1 MVIISFWYPHW
12 CTFMIK
18 DLTSPEIIRIGFIQ
32 RQTVLDYRLQSSLSI
47 ILMKILSGNTNNTHK
62 LINNSFHCQC
72 FFPFV
77 YLSLLDQLCLFNYN
91 CDYHMIKGSCRFSFN
106 RWQQVLYSIDFSYR
120 LLSCFQPQNEHIELH
135 RKRHGY
141 RLDYHERKSV
151 TPLYNEWFGV

>member
-32 RQTVLDYRLQSSLSI
+32 RQTVLDYRLQSGLSI
-47 ILMKILSGNTNNTHK
+47 ISMKILSGNTNNTHK

-106 RWQQVLYSIDFSYR
+106 RWQVLYLIDFSPFLFSASEWTYWTSQEASWIQTR
-120 LLSCFQPQNEHIELH
+120 LSWEKVSDASFIIN
-135 RKRHGY
+135 
-141 RLDYHERKSV
+141 D
-151 TPLYNEWFGV
+151 FGV